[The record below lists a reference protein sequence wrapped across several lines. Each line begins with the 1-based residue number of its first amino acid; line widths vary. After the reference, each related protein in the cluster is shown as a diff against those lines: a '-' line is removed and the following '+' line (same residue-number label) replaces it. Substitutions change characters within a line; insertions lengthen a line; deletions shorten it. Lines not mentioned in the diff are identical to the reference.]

1 MMLQSLSWWKVLSNE
16 FLARSFKAN
25 YTALPEEH
33 PSSLKP
39 LTWDSINMLENLE
52 FSLENRSTIYSWD
65 RLSHILRTP
74 ILFVFRAAPAVYGSS
89 QARGQ
94 MELQLLA
101 YTTATAMPDPSC
113 VRDLYCSS
121 YWHWILNPLNKGRD
135 WTGILMD
142 TSWVNYHW
150 ATMGIPSECFEQS
163 CGICIPFILIYFL
176 SNHRIEGRSEV
187 VCLLCA

>member
-1 MMLQSLSWWKVLSNE
+1 MLQSLSWWKVLSNE

-94 MELQLLA
+94 MELQLPT
-101 YTTATAMPDPSC
+101 YTTATVALYPIC
-113 VRDLYCSS
+113 ICDLYHAHGNARS
-121 YWHWILNPLNKGRD
+121 LTD
-135 WTGILMD
+135 WARSGVEPA
-142 TSWVNYHW
+142 TSGFLVRFVSTARQQEFWFIQQY
-150 ATMGIPSECFEQS
+150 S
-163 CGICIPFILIYFL
+163 CL
-176 SNHRIEGRSEV
+176 SI
-187 VCLLCA
+187 